1 MAKNRLKWDAAM
13 ELVESIYSK
22 HKLDETYGRKQAH
35 EDFDVYSYAVI
46 DAACN
51 IVDIRLRLADSEDML
66 PWE

>member
-1 MAKNRLKWDAAM
+1 MTKNKLKWDAAM
-13 ELVESIYSK
+13 ELVETIYSR
-22 HKLDETYGRKQAH
+22 HQLDKTYGRKQAC

-51 IVDIRLRLADSEDML
+51 IVDIRLRLADEDNML

>member
-13 ELVESIYSK
+13 ELVESIYSR
-22 HKLDETYGRKQAH
+22 HQLDETYGRKQAH

-51 IVDIRLRLADSEDML
+51 IVDIRLSLSGEENML

>member
-1 MAKNRLKWDAAM
+1 MAKNRLKWDAAI
-13 ELVESIYSK
+13 ELVESIYTN

-51 IVDIRLRLADSEDML
+51 IVDIRLMLADESTL